1 MSARPRSQRSLAAA
15 LTALAVLA
23 VGCSGEDADDS
34 ASDTGGSAEGTPE
47 EGSTDGSTEE
57 PGGGGA
63 APAQG
68 TVEVAGTVA
77 EDLPSPW
84 GLVELPDGDL
94 LVGSRDE
101 ATVLRVDPS
110 SGETSEVGTI
120 DGVAPGGEGGLL
132 GLALDDGG
140 RLYAYLTAASD
151 NRVVRMDYAD
161 GALGAPEVVLD
172 GIPKDTRIHHGGGLA
187 FGPDG
192 MLYAATGDAAEPDLA
207 QDPDSPAGKILR
219 MTPEGGI
226 PEDNPDPDSLV
237 YSLGHRN
244 VQGLAWDD
252 RDRLWASEFGAR
264 DLDELNL
271 IEPGGNYGWPE
282 FEGSGGE
289 DAGFVDPVAEWPTD
303 QASPSGLAYTD
314 GALWMA
320 TLRGERLWRV
330 PLDESGDAGEPEAF
344 LEGEYGRLR
353 AVLAVG
359 PGELLLA
366 TNETDTRGTPEE
378 GDDRLLRLTV
388 S

>member
-1 MSARPRSQRSLAAA
+1 MVAA
-15 LTALAVLA
+15 LTACAVLA
-23 VGCSGEDADDS
+23 VGCSGQDEDSS
-34 ASDTGGSAEGTPE
+34 ASDADP
-47 EGSTDGSTEE
+47 STEE
-57 PGGGGA
+57 APEGGATDDGTEEPPGGEA
-63 APAQG
+63 AAAEG
-68 TVEVAGTVA
+68 TVEVVGTVA

-101 ATVLRVDPS
+101 ATVLRVDPD
-110 SGETSEVGTI
+110 SGETSEVGSV
-120 DGVAPGGEGGLL
+120 DGVDPAGEGGLL
-132 GLALDDGG
+132 GLALGDGDL
-140 RLYAYLTAASD
+140 LYAYLTAESD
-151 NRVVRMDYAD
+151 NRIVRMEYD
-161 GALGAPEVVLD
+161 GDSIGSPEVVLD
-172 GIPKDTRIHHGGGLA
+172 GIPKDSRIHHGGGLA

-207 QDPDSPAGKILR
+207 QDSASLAGKILR
-219 MTPEGGI
+219 LTPDGEV
-226 PEDNPDPDSLV
+226 PEDNPDSGSPV

-303 QASPSGLAYTD
+303 QASPSGLAYAD

-320 TLRGERLWRV
+320 TLRGERLWRI
-330 PLDESGDAGEPEAF
+330 PLDESGEAGEPEAF
-344 LEGEYGRLR
+344 LAGEYGRLR

-359 PGELLLA
+359 PGDLLLA

>member
-1 MSARPRSQRSLAAA
+1 MAAA
-15 LTALAVLA
+15 LTACAVLA
-23 VGCSGEDADDS
+23 VGCSGQDADDS
-34 ASDTGGSAEGTPE
+34 ASDA
-47 EGSTDGSTEE
+47 DRSTEE
-57 PGGGGA
+57 TPDGGSPDDGTEESSDA
-63 APAQG
+63 ESAPAEG
-68 TVEVAGTVA
+68 SVEVVGTVA

-84 GLVELPDGDL
+84 GLVELPDGEL

-101 ATVLRVDPS
+101 GTVLRVDPA
-110 SGETSEVGTI
+110 SGGTTDLGSV
-120 DGVAPGGEGGLL
+120 DGVDTADGEGGLL
-132 GLALDDGG
+132 GLALGEDDW
-140 RLYAYLTAASD
+140 LYAYLTAASD
-151 NRVVRMDYAD
+151 NRIVRMEYSGDT
-161 GALGAPEVVLD
+161 LGSPEVVLD
-172 GIPKDTRIHHGGGLA
+172 GIPKDARIHHGGGLA

-207 QDPDSPAGKILR
+207 QDPESPAGKILR
-219 MTPEGGI
+219 MTPEGDV
-226 PEDNPDPDSLV
+226 PDDNPEPGSLV

-289 DAGFVDPVAEWPTD
+289 DSGFVDPVAEWPTD

-330 PLDESGDAGEPEAF
+330 PLNESGDAGEPEAF

-366 TNETDTRGTPEE
+366 TNETDTRGTPED